1 MTGKTK
7 NTEFTEAR
15 IFAMSPKPANVC
27 EATIHHASGIA
38 YRGHFETPRGRF
50 SAFPFRYGMYPGA
63 SSAGNPII
71 VQNSHSTRASSIWD
85 DYL

>member
-27 EATIHHASGIA
+27 EAIIHHASGIA
-38 YRGHFETPRGRF
+38 YRGHFETPPPDATWPLLSVSLPVRNVSRW
-50 SAFPFRYGMYPGA
+50 PL
-63 SSAGNPII
+63 
-71 VQNSHSTRASSIWD
+71 V
-85 DYL
+85 L